1 MAKEKTGLVNTPLD
15 DLTYKVNGFA
25 MQVMRELRSGHKEEF
40 YQRRLT
46 ELCLKEGLRAEME
59 KRVEVWINDS
69 LVGYLYLDLWIENSL
84 VIECKALSHELTN
97 HELHQMLVYLAATS
111 SPVGM
116 LYNFGKSTLEFKRVL
131 RPASMQDW
139 QKYLYRVIWTPP
151 DTTLPREDSISP
163 NTLIRFSVISDLAN
177 QPAVL
182 PSVPI
187 RDSATESAYSR
198 SGVSIEAGNRVRG
211 ITRLIRWEQQHHTGR
226 RTSFVPREPNE

>member
-1 MAKEKTGLVNTPLD
+1 MAKEKAGLVKTPLD
-15 DLTYKVNGFA
+15 ELTYKVNGLA

-46 ELCLKEGLRAEME
+46 ELCRDAGLQVEME

-69 LVGYLYLDLWIENSL
+69 LVGYLYLDLWIEDSL
-84 VIECKALSHELTN
+84 VVECKALSHDLTN
-97 HELHQMLVYLAATS
+97 QELHQVLVYLAATG

-151 DTTLPREDSISP
+151 DTTLPSEDSLTS
-163 NTLIRFSVISDLAN
+163 NTPIRFSVVSDLSE
-177 QPAVL
+177 QPTVISSF
-182 PSVPI
+182 PSVNP
-187 RDSATESAYSR
+187 
-198 SGVSIEAGNRVRG
+198 
-211 ITRLIRWEQQHHTGR
+211 
-226 RTSFVPREPNE
+226 